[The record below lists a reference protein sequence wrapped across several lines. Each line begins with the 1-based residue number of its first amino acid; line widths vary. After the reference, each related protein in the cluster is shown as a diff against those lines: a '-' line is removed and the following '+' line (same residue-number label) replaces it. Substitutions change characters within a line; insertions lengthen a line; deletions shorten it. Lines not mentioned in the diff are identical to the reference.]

1 MPHLCNPQSFVSR
14 RTWALCGVCVSPGRL
29 LPRGVAC
36 TPSHAPRLRF
46 TKTRAQAAASLTA
59 RKQETTENWDK
70 ERMAQNLQI
79 TCELREH
86 CVCCLQDLVGQSR
99 VLLMTL
105 KESEGTRAL
114 SKTRFISF
122 SRRLAT
128 AEPWLGGSQQRI

>member
-1 MPHLCNPQSFVSR
+1 MSAMGCHTFAIHSPLCQQKDLGLVR
-14 RTWALCGVCVSPGRL
+14 RLRVPWKTYF
-29 LPRGVAC
+29 
-36 TPSHAPRLRF
+36 HAPRLRF
-46 TKTRAQAAASLTA
+46 TKTRAQAAASSTA

-86 CVCCLQDLVGQSR
+86 CICCLQDLVGQSR
-99 VLLMTL
+99 VLLITL

-128 AEPWLGGSQQRI
+128 AEPWLGGSQQII